1 MDEDIEGV
9 PKKKPG
15 RPKKRDIERNDVHL
29 SSNLPRGKPGAKR
42 GYKKKKTQET
52 IDKVTKTGITPLE
65 YMTTLYRS
73 QVPPEIQAM
82 IAEGEVTVELVQ
94 SLSDWHKVRFEAA
107 KAAAP
112 YVHPKL
118 SSVVHQGDETKPLVF
133 SETDK
138 LEAAKRIA
146 LALTLSKGK
155 KS

>member
-1 MDEDIEGV
+1 MGEEIDEK
-9 PKKKPG
+9 PKKRGG
-15 RPKKRDIERNDVHL
+15 RPKLRDIEKNNASL
-29 SSNLPRGKPGAKR
+29 SVNNPHGRAGKKR
-42 GYKKKKTQET
+42 GYRKKKTQET

-65 YMTTLYRS
+65 YLTSVYRS
-73 QVPPEIQAM
+73 PVPPEIQSM
-82 IAEGEVTVELVQ
+82 IDEGEVTVELVQ

-118 SSVVHQGDETKPLVF
+118 TSVLHQGDETKPLVF
-133 SETDK
+133 SEVDK

-155 KS
+155 K